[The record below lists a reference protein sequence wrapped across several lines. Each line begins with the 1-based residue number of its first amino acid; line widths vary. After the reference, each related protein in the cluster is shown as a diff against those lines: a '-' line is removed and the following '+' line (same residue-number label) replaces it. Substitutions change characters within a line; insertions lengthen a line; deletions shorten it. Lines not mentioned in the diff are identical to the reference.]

1 MLELNQLQIPFS
13 GVDVNVELQ
22 LHLEEMGYNLTNNDY
37 EAIYVMQDGAMID
50 GECDCGYRGLDHN
63 MIAFAVPYKRSI
75 DYNKF
80 WNYVH
85 EELGLLRVIPETE
98 ICLAGVNQELTQEQ
112 LDFIERTGYEL
123 ERY

>member
-22 LHLEEMGYNLTNNDY
+22 LHLEEMGYNLTDNDY

-63 MIAFAVPYKRSI
+63 MIAFAVPYKRSL

-80 WNYVH
+80 WVYVH
-85 EELGLLRVIPETE
+85 KDLGLLRVIPETDT
-98 ICLAGVNQELTQEQ
+98 CLAWVNQQLTDQQ
-112 LDFIERTGYEL
+112 IDFIERNGYKL